1 MHFALN
7 QIQYQFYELLSEYS
21 LFLLTLT
28 YLTNMII
35 VSTHSFY
42 NNNIR
47 TKLER
52 RMMMSEVV
60 RIHEVDRLFGKKSV
74 IKNISMNIGEGEI
87 FGILGPSGSGKT
99 TLIKL
104 IAGIDKCSKG
114 EVLVYGTEMPDF
126 TVLTKIGYMGQSDA
140 LYADLTG
147 FDNLSF
153 FGSLYNLKGKELKN
167 RIQEVAEI
175 VGLEEALNKQVN
187 HYSGGMKKRLSLAI
201 SILHKPTLLI
211 LDEPTVGID
220 PVLRKQIWKQFMDM
234 KEQGTTIII
243 TTHIMEEAEKCE
255 RIGLIREGELI
266 ALDTTER
273 LISKSETG
281 KIEDLYFKNEVSL

>member
-1 MHFALN
+1 
-7 QIQYQFYELLSEYS
+7 
-21 LFLLTLT
+21 
-28 YLTNMII
+28 
-35 VSTHSFY
+35 
-42 NNNIR
+42 
-47 TKLER
+47 
-52 RMMMSEVV
+52 MSEVV

-114 EVLVYGTEMPDF
+114 EVLVYGKEMPDF

-147 FDNLSF
+147 YDNLSF
-153 FGSLYNLKGKELKN
+153 FGSLYNLKGKELKS
-167 RIQEVAEI
+167 RIQEVAKI
-175 VGLEEALNKQVN
+175 VGLEEAMNKQVH

-220 PVLRKQIWKQFMDM
+220 PVLRKQIWKQFTDM

-266 ALDTTER
+266 ALDSTER

>member
-1 MHFALN
+1 
-7 QIQYQFYELLSEYS
+7 
-21 LFLLTLT
+21 
-28 YLTNMII
+28 
-35 VSTHSFY
+35 
-42 NNNIR
+42 
-47 TKLER
+47 
-52 RMMMSEVV
+52 MSEVV
-60 RIHEVDRLFGKKSV
+60 RIHEVDRFFGKKSV

-114 EVLVYGTEMPDF
+114 EVLVYGKEMPYF

-147 FDNLSF
+147 YDNLSF

-220 PVLRKQIWKQFMDM
+220 PVLRKQIWKQFTDM

-273 LISKSETG
+273 LISKTETG